1 MRNLNLVG
9 MTAMAVVL
17 LMTLAFAQ
25 GRGQRGGFGGASGPD
40 GQLWQAAYDGDLE
53 GVKSAVTQGASIN
66 AKGKGGFSA
75 LLAASRNGHFEVVK
89 YLVEHGAEVD
99 GRDNFRDKTALLA
112 AAFDGHYDIVKYL
125 HEHGAS
131 INVQAVNGWTPL
143 HDAAYIGN
151 FEIVK
156 YLVDEG
162 ADLSLKNERH
172 ETARETAE
180 RGQHDAVRR
189 GQTHASPEEYKQVI
203 EYIRSHEK

>member
-1 MRNLNLVG
+1 MRYLNFAC
-9 MTAMAVVL
+9 MTAMLVAFLV
-17 LMTLAFAQ
+17 TFGFAQ
-25 GRGQRGGFGGASGPD
+25 GRGQRGDFGGGSGPD

-53 GVKSAVTQGASIN
+53 GVKAAVAQGAGVN

-89 YLVEHGAEVD
+89 FLVEHGAEVD
-99 GRDNFRDKTALLA
+99 ERHNSREKTSLLA

-162 ADLSLKNERH
+162 ADLSLRNERH

-189 GQTHASPEEYKQVI
+189 GQTKASPEEFKQVI